1 MDGKRF
7 RIGSVAVLLAVIV
20 ICTAILC
27 VLAAVTAVSDAR
39 MAEAYGDHVARF
51 YDCQSLGEQWLAQAD
66 AYMAGLGQLPEGT
79 QAEGDTLSTR
89 ITGEGMQLDIFVRR
103 QGDGLEILR
112 WDCTSIWQPEENWNL
127 LK

>member
-27 VLAAVTAVSDAR
+27 VLTAVTAVSDAR
-39 MAEAYGDHVARF
+39 TADAYGDHVQRV

-66 AYMAGLGQLPEGT
+66 AYAAGLGPLPE
-79 QAEGDTLSTR
+79 DTDVEDSILSTR
-89 ITGEGMQLDIFVRR
+89 IAGEGMQLEILAR
-103 QGDGLEILR
+103 QQDGGLEILR
-112 WDCTSIWQPEENWNL
+112 WDCTAIWQPAESWNL